1 MNSSAA
7 DAHERLMSNP
17 EFWKM
22 FLPLFFDEEKIRE
35 FATITGLSEERIRG
49 ARDKYLDRYVA
60 KIRPY
65 YHPGTGA
72 IN

>member
-22 FLPLFFDEEKIRE
+22 FLPLFFDEDKIRE
-35 FATITGLSEERIRG
+35 FARSQDFQKAHTGRER
-49 ARDKYLDRYVA
+49 
-60 KIRPY
+60 
-65 YHPGTGA
+65 
-72 IN
+72 